1 MKKLS
6 IVYHSQS
13 NTTAKLAN
21 YVYSGCKKEA
31 DVSVDLILASDANA
45 ETLLSSDGIIFGT
58 PENFGYMSGVLKDF
72 FDRTFYQ
79 VEDKQLNIPYCIFVS
94 AGNDGQGAVSSIDR
108 IVKGY
113 PLNKIAEPLIISAKD
128 IEQERKRCEDFGHN
142 MAAGLALSIF

>member
-21 YVYSGCKKEA
+21 YVYSGSIKEA
-31 DVSVDLILASDANA
+31 DVSVDLILASDASA
-45 ETLLSSDGIIFGT
+45 ETLISSDGIIFGT

-79 VEDKQLNIPYCIFVS
+79 VEEKQLNIPYCIFVS
-94 AGNDGQGAVSSIDR
+94 AGNDGLGAVSSIDR

-113 PLNKIAEPLIISAKD
+113 PCLLYTSD
-128 IEQERKRCEDFGHN
+128 
-142 MAAGLALSIF
+142 AADE